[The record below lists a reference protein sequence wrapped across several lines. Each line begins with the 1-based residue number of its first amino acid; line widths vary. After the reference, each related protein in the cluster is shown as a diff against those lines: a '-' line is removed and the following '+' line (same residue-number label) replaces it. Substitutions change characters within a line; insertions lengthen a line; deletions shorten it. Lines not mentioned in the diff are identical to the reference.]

1 MWRTD
6 QHEDSLHEFYVKLKQ
21 THGKIEARRICLKL
35 KVLKSTRSYNNPN
48 KVMQG
53 AEFLYQGE
61 RHILRGQKNNG
72 YYYLAEGMGDTIF
85 KAKECILTKRNRGLV
100 FVS

>member
-1 MWRTD
+1 
-6 QHEDSLHEFYVKLKQ
+6 
-21 THGKIEARRICLKL
+21 
-35 KVLKSTRSYNNPN
+35 
-48 KVMQG
+48 MQG

>member
-6 QHEDSLHEFYVKLKQ
+6 QHEDSLHEFYLELKR
-21 THGKIEARRICLKL
+21 THGKIEAHRICSKL

-48 KVMQG
+48 RVMPG

-61 RHILRGQKNNG
+61 RYVLRGQQNG
-72 YYYLAEGMGDTIF
+72 GLYFLAEGSN
-85 KAKECILTKRNRGLV
+85 KRLPSKECIITKRNAGLV